1 MTQIPASTIQTFPR
15 TAAVLEDIGEEF
27 GCLREPGES
36 DVEYGQRVFSYLDDM
51 IEELQSAQDRV
62 HELIG

>member
-1 MTQIPASTIQTFPR
+1 M
-15 TAAVLEDIGEEF
+15 LEDIGEEF

-36 DVEYGQRVFSYLDDM
+36 DVEYGQRVLGYLDDM

-62 HELIG
+62 QELMS